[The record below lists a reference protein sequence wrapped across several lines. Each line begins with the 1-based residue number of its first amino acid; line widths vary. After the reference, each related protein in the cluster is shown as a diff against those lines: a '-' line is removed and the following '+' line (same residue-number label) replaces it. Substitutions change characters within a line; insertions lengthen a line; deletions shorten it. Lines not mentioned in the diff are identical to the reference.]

1 MFIEL
6 FRFLINVLLFI
17 EIMDVSKF
25 HMHKVLRLGSGCTL
39 LPHPHFKITPL
50 VLTISTI
57 LWKKSEPLFW
67 ENFENSTP
75 TFLKRER
82 EGCNY
87 IYADSNFSFFFFFLW
102 QCSFVSRYV
111 FDLFSRV
118 PFFKNFH
125 YLSSFYFRHLLFY
138 GNYILCSWK

>member
-1 MFIEL
+1 
-6 FRFLINVLLFI
+6 
-17 EIMDVSKF
+17 MDVSKF

-87 IYADSNFSFFFFFLW
+87 IYADSNFSFFFFFFCGNVHSCRDMFLTY
-102 QCSFVSRYV
+102 SVV
-111 FDLFSRV
+111 FLFLRISITY
-118 PFFKNFH
+118 PPSI
-125 YLSSFYFRHLLFY
+125 LGIFYFMVIIY
-138 GNYILCSWK
+138 CVVGNSKYITFH